1 MKNYKKINDHY
12 NNLIQKHGFNQHGMG
27 WRKGFLNKR
36 YSIFLKHLKFN
47 DKKILDYGTG
57 VGSFYS
63 FLVKK
68 KILVKKYNA
77 LEINSNLFKFLK
89 KKFKKNFYFTSNRKY
104 FLKNKVDISI
114 SNGVH
119 NFNSGKKEK
128 YFYNEIKY
136 LYNISKEAVGISF
149 LNENVDYKENY
160 YLIKIYKNN

>member
-1 MKNYKKINDHY
+1 M
-12 NNLIQKHGFNQHGMG
+12 IQKHGFNQHGMG

-77 LEINSNLFKFLK
+77 LEINDNLIKYLK
-89 KKFKKNFYFTSNRKY
+89 KKFKKNFYVTSNRKY
-104 FLKNKVDISI
+104 FLKTKSI
-114 SNGVH
+114 
-119 NFNSGKKEK
+119 FPFQMEYIILILEKKK
-128 YFYNEIKY
+128 
-136 LYNISKEAVGISF
+136 NIFIMK
-149 LNENVDYKENY
+149 
-160 YLIKIYKNN
+160 